1 VQAHNLAANG
11 HRFCQPGF
19 GLPRDQTPTDLQYS
33 NKIEILNV
41 ASSFDFWTEIHRN
54 SQGSI
59 WQPCEKS
66 GEGESRDRYLNFL
79 GRPLFSV
86 G

>member
-1 VQAHNLAANG
+1 MDTVFANPNSV
-11 HRFCQPGF
+11 CLEIKP
-19 GLPRDQTPTDLQYS
+19 PTDLQYS

-59 WQPCEKS
+59 W
-66 GEGESRDRYLNFL
+66 
-79 GRPLFSV
+79 
-86 G
+86 